1 MLYSETLK
9 QENIDFDFVKAKDA
23 LKKKADNRL
32 KISSTNTE
40 ELQKFLQDFFYPK
53 KQTGETGQ
61 NKELEK
67 QLAQIYEEKTGK
79 VFEDFS
85 LGANKLKLKSLD
97 DDLKI
102 IREQYEQFSHVQKIQ
117 LNTIDQRLNK
127 CEMLLKKIDK
137 LDKNKITEVQKEIE
151 QEAKNLKKNLENFLK
166 DYKKDGLK
174 PEDYISIEKDKS
186 ALALVEKID
195 KSYKKLSVYGIYPK
209 DYGGLFELALGLT
222 QYNID
227 NIAEE
232 TVKELTVK
240 ELLEEVEKKVK
251 GSEKVSGDTQF
262 NVKDII
268 EGINFKKD
276 GSVSLNKKKGA
287 GSSRSQKM
295 DIIFSF
301 PQGQNKKRDYRVSAK
316 NWETSGD
323 FGETSLWYVIQRTFN
338 LKEADAFLKTMGKS
352 NASVNQLQEAHN
364 FAKLAIFLDVIMGYS
379 QKNGWVDTIV
389 LNIRKQQKI
398 IVESITNLLNGIEQ
412 KKGKIS
418 IIYPVLDVRE
428 KGERIAQE
436 AENED
441 IFKINLIKEYID
453 MKVSARYH
461 LS

>member
-195 KSYKKLSVYGIYPK
+195 KSYEKLSVYGIYPK
-209 DYGGLFELALGLT
+209 DYGNLFELALGLT

>member
-195 KSYKKLSVYGIYPK
+195 KSYEKLSVYGIYPK
-209 DYGGLFELALGLT
+209 DYGNLFELALGLT

-295 DIIFSF
+295 DIVFSF

>member
-102 IREQYEQFSHVQKIQ
+102 IREQYEQCSHVQKIQ
-117 LNTIDQRLNK
+117 LNTIYQRLNK

-137 LDKNKITEVQKEIE
+137 LDKITEVQEEIKR
-151 QEAKNLKKNLENFLK
+151 EAENLQKNLNDFLIG
-166 DYKKDGLK
+166 YKEDGLK
-174 PEDYISIEKDKS
+174 PEDYIFIKEDEN
-186 ALALVEKID
+186 ALALIEKID
-195 KSYKKLSVYGIYPK
+195 KSYEKLSVYGIYPK
-209 DYGGLFELALGLT
+209 DYGDLFELALGLA

-240 ELLEEVEKKVK
+240 ELLEEVKKKVK

-287 GSSRSQKM
+287 GSSRFQKM

-316 NWETSGD
+316 NWEISGD

-338 LKEADAFLKTMGKS
+338 LEEANVFLKTMGKPNTS
-352 NASVNQLQEAHN
+352 KNQLQKAHE
-364 FAKLAIFLDVIMGYS
+364 FAKMAIFLDIIMGYS

-389 LNIRKQQKI
+389 LNIRKQKKI
-398 IVESITNLLNGIEQ
+398 IVESIIELLGDMDKKRNKINIIYPASDVR
-412 KKGKIS
+412 KKGKKIS
-418 IIYPVLDVRE
+418 Q
-428 KGERIAQE
+428 KT
-436 AENED
+436 ENED